1 MYMRVV
7 RGLSWQE
14 IKRRFNFFFCTNRT
28 HGGLT
33 CEYYRTRK
41 EYGMKKVASSDDRM
55 EEDRDIIE
63 YKSTIYSHEFL
74 EAIRFV
80 A

>member
-7 RGLSWQE
+7 RELSWQE
-14 IKRRFNFFFCTNRT
+14 IKRKFNSFFRTNRT

-33 CEYYRTRK
+33 CEYYRTRQ
-41 EYGMKKVASSDDRM
+41 EYGMKKVASSDVRM
-55 EEDRDIIE
+55 EEDRGIVA
-63 YKSTIYSHEFL
+63 YKSTLYRDEWLKAVHC
-74 EAIRFV
+74 V